1 MDLEQIER
9 EMFGS
14 EFERLFDISLPA
26 LKCLTGQSCDQI
38 ETYIREP
45 RVAQMSESSQCI
57 GGIVRSAQ
65 FCELGVVESLR
76 AEAGPVN
83 SQTPKCA
90 QLLRR
95 SASRIY
101 LDSNL

>member
-9 EMFGS
+9 EVFGS
-14 EFERLFDISLPA
+14 ELERLFDVSLPA
-26 LKCLTGQSCDQI
+26 FKCLTGQSCDQI
-38 ETYIREP
+38 KTYIRET

-57 GGIVRSAQ
+57 SGIVRAAQ
-65 FCELGVVESLR
+65 FCELSIIESLR

-83 SQTPKCA
+83 SQTPKRA
-90 QLLRR
+90 QFLWC

-101 LDSNL
+101 LDSDL